1 MRIPGSLTNLQFFHP
16 DPPGGGAPAAAP
28 PPAPAPAPAAPEV
41 PAPAAAP
48 PPAPGGTGTPPP
60 AGGPPPAPTRFEY
73 DNDRSDWLSPA
84 AHRQALE
91 QANREAA
98 RLRSIAE
105 AAAGFRIPEPEAPL
119 DPRVVQARNQ
129 LEQIYPGIGRLMQAS
144 QWMLNAFG
152 PLMQDQNFDP
162 RLFSRLPDM
171 ASSVDMT
178 WSRHSA
184 SVLDPVY
191 ASVAQAMSLDA
202 LTDRQR
208 NAVTRDFI
216 AWIDQDRTGQRE
228 ARYNRADKTLTD
240 EYISDY
246 QSAFIHPLQRI
257 PGAPAGIPPAP
268 RPAASLPPAPRGGG
282 PAAPPA
288 PAPAPANLDEA
299 TDRVWQG
306 FRQAQQGV

>member
-1 MRIPGSLTNLQFFHP
+1 M
-16 DPPGGGAPAAAP
+16 
-28 PPAPAPAPAAPEV
+28 
-41 PAPAAAP
+41 
-48 PPAPGGTGTPPP
+48 
-60 AGGPPPAPTRFEY
+60 
-73 DNDRSDWLSPA
+73 SPA
-84 AHRQALE
+84 AHRQAVE
-91 QANREAA
+91 AANREAA
-98 RLRSIAE
+98 RLRTIAE

-119 DPRVVQARNQ
+119 DPKIVAARNQ
-129 LEQIYPGIGRLMQAS
+129 LETIYPGIGRLMQAS
-144 QWMLNAFG
+144 QWMLQAFG

-191 ASVAQAMSLDA
+191 ASVAQSYGLEA

-208 NAVTRDFI
+208 NAVTREFI
-216 AWIDQDRTGQRE
+216 AWIDSDRTGQRE
-228 ARYNRADKTLTD
+228 ARYNRADKQLTD
-240 EYISDY
+240 EFIADY
-246 QSAFIHPLQRI
+246 QSTFIHPLQRT
-257 PGAPAGIPPAP
+257 PGALPPGGGPPAP
-268 RPAASLPPAPRGGG
+268 RPAATLPPAPRGGG

-306 FRQAQQGV
+306 FRQAQQSV